1 MGMPLSLY
9 GEVDM
14 NFPRYGCNSLSA
26 YVSTVGL
33 MQVYAAFNPSNP
45 YEFFLTDIRLNRAN
59 FHAIQMVRTPGTS
72 DLRLMVKI
80 LPKADRVRENID
92 YYALDYYWRV
102 NLE

>member
-1 MGMPLSLY
+1 MSRALHGV
-9 GEVDM
+9 VDM
-14 NFPRYGCNSLSA
+14 KFPRYGCNSLSA

-33 MQVYAAFNPSNP
+33 MQVYAAFNPSNH
-45 YEFFLTDIRLNRAN
+45 YEFFLTDLYLNRAD

-80 LPKADRVRENID
+80 LPKTVWVRENID

-102 NLE
+102 ELE